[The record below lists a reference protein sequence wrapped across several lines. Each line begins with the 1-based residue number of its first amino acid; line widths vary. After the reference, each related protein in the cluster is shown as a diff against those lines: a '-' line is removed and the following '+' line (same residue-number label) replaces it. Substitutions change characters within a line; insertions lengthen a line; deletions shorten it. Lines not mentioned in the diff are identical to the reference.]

1 MTNHVTD
8 IKDHVTDLKDHV
20 TDHTDHVTDLQNHVT
35 DLTDHVTY
43 LKDHV
48 TDLRNPTLSQAEQA
62 SVPHSEGRRRPLRRC
77 PSVCRLQIACLL
89 KVSVIKVVQRR
100 PPTNMSPPR
109 IRFLQVFAISHARS
123 QDVEWGVLP
132 TAGGDLERC
141 QPGCQTHNTL
151 GSDDESYSAEG
162 RFCRRGSF
170 AAERRFR
177 APKSAAKSCDLVDRS
192 VGQVTSAPL
201 PIMASSSA
209 ALRLAFVL
217 LLLVLIVDFRA
228 EVVEKVE
235 VEVAII
241 PVAIATAIA
250 TVAMVNIA
258 TEAIITLVNMAAA
271 ATVILA
277 NTVMGIAAIIL
288 ANTVIAATGHHLK
301 RVDESFRPVTLVFL
315 SRLTV
320 RGYKG
325 CYVDQRNRVFP
336 HAQTSSN
343 SMTTAVCVAHCRR
356 NGYAY
361 AGTQYASQCFCGTA
375 AEFARLRSSGGCNK
389 RCKGNSKE
397 ICGGTWRMSV
407 YVISGGYKGCY
418 VDQRNR
424 VFPHAQTSSNS
435 MTTAL
440 CVAHCR
446 KNGYAFA
453 GTQYASQCFCG
464 TAAEFARLRSSGGC
478 NKRCKGN
485 SKEICGGTWRMSVY
499 VISAKTYSEAQ
510 KRCEQNGGSLAD
522 LKTAEIAAL
531 VGRMVDSSKNYWIG
545 LNDLYHEG
553 RWHWS
558 DGVPLDSCSYRNWYP
573 GEPNNLGNEDC
584 AHLWAGR
591 GGKWNDLACNSK
603 QYFIC
608 QTGDRVTTGC
618 TGSPVSKPEYKGCY
632 RDAPTRRFPNAYES
646 SSQQSTARCVSHCKS
661 RGFSYAGTQ
670 YSHQC
675 FCGTD
680 QNFQNIVRFKVPDSY
695 CNKVCRGNPSEKCG
709 GTWLLSVYKIAGP
722 GPVNSLCLGQ
732 LTCPKVGMCQAW
744 GDPHYITFDNRRHD
758 FQGTCKYVLVRHAD
772 FTVAVRNVH
781 RPGKSQRVAFCD
793 HVEVTVYGFKIEIR
807 SGSGREVLTIYSFSR
822 SLWIW
827 MGSASRKSL
836 SSAPS
841 VCLPALSSSFEQFC
855 PFVYRCSP
863 LIITS
868 VACYLLP
875 GLNGEVLE
883 IWSSFAHILK
893 PELRPSS
900 RKTPSREFTVNG
912 RRRNLPAC
920 LNRKVAISISG
931 LNVQVQTDHCFTLTY
946 DGNHR
951 VQITVP
957 ESYKGKVRK
966 PPCSDQRSRVIQG
979 KLSGM
984 CGNYNGRPNDDNLMP
999 TGQVASTSLMFG
1011 NSWIAPDD
1019 RTCPDTRPQ
1028 DNFGPGDISSG
1039 DRGTYL
1045 HPSKCGLLKASNG
1058 PFRSCNALLSP
1069 NEYVETCVF
1078 DLAARAFLSCN
1089 ALLPPNEYV
1098 ETCVFDMAAFR
1109 GDQVVLCQNLQ
1120 AYADAC
1126 VSAGGK
1132 PQPWRRPGF
1141 CAVPCPANSRYSACA
1156 SPCPRTCADP
1166 GPRPCTKNC
1175 VESCV
1180 CNTGYVLSGARCVP
1194 LSSCGCV
1201 KDGNLYEKNE
1211 VWTSGNERCTCLPN
1225 KNIKCE
1231 RVTEP
1236 PPVNP
1241 VCLGNLRC
1249 PGRPG
1254 QCKAWGDPHYITFDG
1269 RRHDFQGTCKYVL
1282 VRHADFTVAVRN
1294 VHRPGKSQRVAFCDH
1309 VEVNVHNYEIQ
1320 IRSGTGKEVLVNGY
1334 RRSLPACL
1342 GRKVAISVSGKH
1354 VLIQTD
1360 QCLSVLYDGRHS
1372 VIVRLPTTYK
1382 SKVSGMCGNYNG
1394 RPNDDNLMP
1403 TGQVA
1408 STSLLFGNSWIAP
1421 DDETCPDTRP
1431 QDNFDSN
1438 DITAGDRR
1446 LYGRPD
1452 KCGLLQQRNGPFGDS
1467 VRRWYSPRTDALRLS
1482 TFLHVDSTQK
1492 HACISVLNP
1501 ATYFESCVF
1510 DMAAYR
1516 GDEDMLCENLEAYS
1530 DDCTAAGGKPG
1541 RWRTANRCPMPCPEH
1556 SSYNPC
1562 GSACP
1567 LTCAEPNPRPC
1578 VRICV
1583 ESCVC
1588 DRGYVLSGSVCVPRG
1603 SCGCSSNGN
1612 YYQKNEVWRSANQ
1625 ICKCTTA
1632 GSHVRPNQLGH
1643 VSGVPFFRHHR
1654 LERRVGRELPRRGV
1668 LPGRHGRE
1676 EGHFG
1681 REWKQIDGNLAQIS
1695 SGKGIVWGV
1704 NSRGKIY
1711 VRTGITDKV
1720 SHGKDWRLV
1729 TGQPLRSVCVSSSS
1743 NFVWGVST
1751 TGTVWRRTGITNGNL
1766 IVQGRMLKT
1775 PVWGV
1780 STTGTV
1786 CIWKRTGIATG
1797 NLIGTGW
1804 QQVPGGSAIRGG
1816 LSYVSIGYCGVWGRD
1831 VRRKGLGGTGWAQV
1845 TGYQL
1850 VSISVGYNV
1859 VWGVSAIGQVFI
1871 RIGPAKLSPG
1881 YTPPNN
1887 GTEASGTAW
1896 RLVGGSLT
1904 QIYVSSSSNRVW
1916 GCGLSHHIYLRVG
1929 ITWSSG
1935 PVDVPGRSYG
1945 GKDASIGQSSVQPTC
1960 HSKADIHVLVDG
1972 SKSVQQRNFPSVRQF
1987 ILKLAAGFEIGPGK
2001 ARIGVYQFAK
2011 DMQTE
2016 FKMNQY
2022 NNRAALLGA
2031 IRKIEYMNKL
2041 WTRTGQSLKAV
2052 YNEFTKANGARDDA
2066 EKIIILVTDG
2076 KATDQVREPAQY
2088 VKNKGAHVFTVG
2100 VAKYKMSELQL
2111 IASNNDYVATADD
2124 FEDLDRIR
2132 DKVLDV
2138 VCNVYN
2144 EAKTYTEAQKRC
2156 EQNGGSLA
2164 DLKTAE
2170 ISAVVVK
2177 TVDSSKNYWI
2187 GLNDL
2192 GHEGRWHWSDGVPLD
2207 SCSFK
2212 NWYPGEP
2219 NNVGN
2224 EDCAH
2229 LWAGRGGK
2237 WNDLACSSKQYFIC
2251 QTVSLKPEYKG
2262 CYRDTS
2268 SLYQAWG
2275 GGWKEFLNAYES
2287 SSQQSTARCVSHCKS
2302 GGFSYAGDKGRRYIG
2317 AEVENGLQYLKRTAG
2332 GADGRTG
2339 RTEEPGPGNPTDGNW
2354 GGRRHATETGN
2365 SLVQCPILDV
2375 PSISRIHM
2383 LDSMSELTTEAID
2396 DGEESTREVSLVLDE
2411 IDLQL
2416 QHIRDLSDI
2425 RDTSNI
2431 RDQHDELEEIPD
2443 LPEPDGFEE
2452 IQEFPESDGLEEFQ
2466 DLPEPDGLEDFQ
2478 DLPESEGLEEIRNL
2492 PEPDG
2497 FEEIQEFPES
2507 EGLEEFRDLPEPDG
2521 LEEFQDIPESDGL
2534 EEIRNL
2540 LESDGLEEFQDLPEP
2555 GGLEEFQ
2562 DLPESDDLEEFQ
2574 ELPEPDGLEE
2584 FQDLPESEGLE
2595 DSRIFRSPKGWKNS
2609 RIFQSPKGW
2618 KNSRIFRNLTVW
2630 KKSRIFRSLKG
2641 WKKSGTFLSPT
2652 SWKK

>member
-1 MTNHVTD
+1 
-8 IKDHVTDLKDHV
+8 
-20 TDHTDHVTDLQNHVT
+20 
-35 DLTDHVTY
+35 
-43 LKDHV
+43 
-48 TDLRNPTLSQAEQA
+48 
-62 SVPHSEGRRRPLRRC
+62 
-77 PSVCRLQIACLL
+77 
-89 KVSVIKVVQRR
+89 
-100 PPTNMSPPR
+100 
-109 IRFLQVFAISHARS
+109 
-123 QDVEWGVLP
+123 
-132 TAGGDLERC
+132 
-141 QPGCQTHNTL
+141 
-151 GSDDESYSAEG
+151 
-162 RFCRRGSF
+162 
-170 AAERRFR
+170 
-177 APKSAAKSCDLVDRS
+177 
-192 VGQVTSAPL
+192 
-201 PIMASSSA
+201 MASSSA
-209 ALRLAFVL
+209 TLRLTFVL
-217 LLLVLIVDFRA
+217 LLLMLIVDFRA
-228 EVVEKVE
+228 EVAKVVEKVE

-241 PVAIATAIA
+241 PVATATVAMATAME
-250 TVAMVNIA
+250 AMVNIA
-258 TEAIITLVNMAAA
+258 TEAIIILVNMA

-277 NTVMGIAAIIL
+277 NTVTAAIIL

-301 RVDESFRPVTLVFL
+301 RVDELNSGARNLTIYNDTNKTSADVFFSFT
-315 SRLTV
+315 SAG
-320 RGYKG
+320 GYKG

-343 SMTTAVCVAHCRR
+343 SMTTAVCVAHCRK

-407 YVISGGYKGCY
+407 YVISGGGGGGGGGGGRTHY
-418 VDQRNR
+418 R
-424 VFPHAQTSSNS
+424 VYN
-435 MTTAL
+435 
-440 CVAHCR
+440 
-446 KNGYAFA
+446 
-453 GTQYASQCFCG
+453 
-464 TAAEFARLRSSGGC
+464 E
-478 NKRCKGN
+478 
-485 SKEICGGTWRMSVY
+485 
-499 VISAKTYSEAQ
+499 AKTYTEAQ

-591 GGKWNDLACNSK
+591 GGKWNDLACSSK

-709 GTWLLSVYKIAGP
+709 GTWLLSVYKIAGGPKGP

-807 SGSGREVLTIYSFSR
+807 SGSGREVL
-822 SLWIW
+822 
-827 MGSASRKSL
+827 
-836 SSAPS
+836 
-841 VCLPALSSSFEQFC
+841 
-855 PFVYRCSP
+855 
-863 LIITS
+863 
-868 VACYLLP
+868 
-875 GLNGEVLE
+875 
-883 IWSSFAHILK
+883 
-893 PELRPSS
+893 
-900 RKTPSREFTVNG
+900 VNG

-957 ESYKGKVRK
+957 ESYKGK
-966 PPCSDQRSRVIQG
+966 
-979 KLSGM
+979 LSGM

-999 TGQVASTSLMFG
+999 TGQVASTSLLFG

-1045 HPSKCGLLKASNG
+1045 HPTKCGLLKASNG
-1058 PFRSCNALLSP
+1058 PFRSCNALLP
-1069 NEYVETCVF
+1069 PTEYVDTCVF
-1078 DLAARAFLSCN
+1078 DLAA
-1089 ALLPPNEYV
+1089 
-1098 ETCVFDMAAFR
+1098 FR
-1109 GDQVVLCQNLQ
+1109 GEQVVLCQNLQ

-1180 CNTGYVLSGARCVP
+1180 CDTGYVLSGARCVP

-1254 QCKAWGDPHYITFDG
+1254 QCKAWGDPHYITFDN

-1294 VHRPGKSQRVAFCDH
+1294 VHRPGKSQRVSFCDH

-1372 VIVRLPTTYK
+1372 VIVRLPTAYK

-1438 DITAGDRR
+1438 DITAGDRK

-1452 KCGLLQQRNGPFGDS
+1452 KCGLLQQRNGPFG
-1467 VRRWYSPRTDALRLS
+1467 
-1482 TFLHVDSTQK
+1482 
-1492 HACISVLNP
+1492 ACSSVLNP
-1501 ATYFESCVF
+1501 STYFESCVF

-1588 DRGYVLSGSVCVPRG
+1588 DQGYVLSGSVCVPRS

-1612 YYQKNEVWRSANQ
+1612 YYQKNEVWRTGNK
-1625 ICKCTTA
+1625 ICKCTNSRITCEAEPSSSWDTCPGSLSFVTIGWSGVWGVNSRGVVFYRVGTA
-1632 GSHVRPNQLGH
+1632 GK
-1643 VSGVPFFRHHR
+1643 
-1654 LERRVGRELPRRGV
+1654 
-1668 LPGRHGRE
+1668 

-1711 VRTGITDKV
+1711 VRIGITEKV

-1751 TGTVWRRTGITNGNL
+1751 TGTVWRRTGIT
-1766 IVQGRMLKT
+1766 
-1775 PVWGV
+1775 
-1780 STTGTV
+1780 
-1786 CIWKRTGIATG
+1786 TG
-1797 NLIGTGW
+1797 NLIGIT
-1804 QQVPGGSAIRGG
+1804 
-1816 LSYVSIGYCGVWGRD
+1816 
-1831 VRRKGLGGTGWAQV
+1831 AQRP
-1845 TGYQL
+1845 Q
-1850 VSISVGYNV
+1850 
-1859 VWGVSAIGQVFI
+1859 
-1871 RIGPAKLSPG
+1871 
-1881 YTPPNN
+1881 
-1887 GTEASGTAW
+1887 GTAW

-1935 PVDVPGRSYG
+1935 PVDVPE
-1945 GKDASIGQSSVQPTC
+1945 PTC

-2100 VAKYKMSELQL
+2100 VAKYKLSELQL

-2132 DKVLDV
+2132 DKVLEV
-2138 VCNVYN
+2138 VCN
-2144 EAKTYTEAQKRC
+2144 AKTYSEAQRKC

-2237 WNDLACSSKQYFIC
+2237 WNDLACNSKQYFIC
-2251 QTVSLKPEYKG
+2251 QTVSLKPEYKD
-2262 CYRDTS
+2262 C
-2268 SLYQAWG
+2268 
-2275 GGWKEFLNAYES
+2275 
-2287 SSQQSTARCVSHCKS
+2287 
-2302 GGFSYAGDKGRRYIG
+2302 
-2317 AEVENGLQYLKRTAG
+2317 
-2332 GADGRTG
+2332 
-2339 RTEEPGPGNPTDGNW
+2339 
-2354 GGRRHATETGN
+2354 
-2365 SLVQCPILDV
+2365 
-2375 PSISRIHM
+2375 
-2383 LDSMSELTTEAID
+2383 
-2396 DGEESTREVSLVLDE
+2396 
-2411 IDLQL
+2411 
-2416 QHIRDLSDI
+2416 
-2425 RDTSNI
+2425 
-2431 RDQHDELEEIPD
+2431 
-2443 LPEPDGFEE
+2443 
-2452 IQEFPESDGLEEFQ
+2452 
-2466 DLPEPDGLEDFQ
+2466 
-2478 DLPESEGLEEIRNL
+2478 
-2492 PEPDG
+2492 
-2497 FEEIQEFPES
+2497 
-2507 EGLEEFRDLPEPDG
+2507 
-2521 LEEFQDIPESDGL
+2521 
-2534 EEIRNL
+2534 
-2540 LESDGLEEFQDLPEP
+2540 
-2555 GGLEEFQ
+2555 
-2562 DLPESDDLEEFQ
+2562 
-2574 ELPEPDGLEE
+2574 
-2584 FQDLPESEGLE
+2584 
-2595 DSRIFRSPKGWKNS
+2595 
-2609 RIFQSPKGW
+2609 
-2618 KNSRIFRNLTVW
+2618 
-2630 KKSRIFRSLKG
+2630 
-2641 WKKSGTFLSPT
+2641 
-2652 SWKK
+2652 